1 MKRRFLLLLPA
12 LLAINSCG
20 KLQYTIKENNMG
32 GGIIEAGDNT
42 DGEVCGF
49 NVRYLYETKLES
61 TGRPLAVPYFDS
73 SRLGRG
79 FENVTLPNTLIGGD
93 FFMFYYKGTLLIQ
106 ESYPGTIVLE
116 GTVTSYIYE
125 RAKVNE
131 FTKTSSASWSDIADY
146 ELWDCLSGRNVI
158 LDKEGHYVPLSE
170 YKENK
175 LYVTRAAG
183 VSRPAVCLT
192 PDCHELQY
200 TIGALYAYEPDTS
213 ISV

>member
-20 KLQYTIKENNMG
+20 KLQYTIKENDIG
-32 GGIIEAGDNT
+32 GGIIEAGNDT
-42 DGEVCGF
+42 SGKCGGF
-49 NVRYLYETKLES
+49 NVRYLYDTQSDSGAK
-61 TGRPLAVPYFDS
+61 PLAAPYFDFS
-73 SRLGRG
+73 NLGRG
-79 FENVTLPNTLIGGD
+79 FENVTLPTTLIGGD
-93 FFMFYYKGTLLIQ
+93 YFTFYYKGTLLIQ
-106 ESYPGTIVLE
+106 ESYPGTLILE
-116 GTVTSYIYE
+116 GTITSYVYE

-131 FTKTSSASWSDIADY
+131 LTKTSSGSWADIADY

-170 YKENK
+170 YKDNK

>member
-1 MKRRFLLLLPA
+1 M
-12 LLAINSCG
+12 AINSCG
-20 KLQYTIKENNMG
+20 KLQCTTKENDMG
-32 GGIIEAGDNT
+32 GGIIEAGDDT
-42 DGEVCGF
+42 SGEVSGF

-61 TGRPLAVPYFDS
+61 TGRALAVPYFGS

-79 FENVTLPNTLIGGD
+79 FENVTLPATLIGGD
-93 FFMFYYKGTLLIQ
+93 CFMFYYKGTLLIQ

-116 GTVTSYIYE
+116 GTITSYIYE

-131 FTKTSSASWSDIADY
+131 LTKTSSASWSDIADY
-146 ELWDCLSGRNVI
+146 EFWDCLSGRNVI

-175 LYVTRAAG
+175 LYVTRAPG